1 MINGTMPHW
10 CIRTKRSYRQ
20 SLGRLLGATVKTWI
34 EAPDTALGITQHGDD
49 IRGKI
54 GEVRPAS

>member
-20 SLGRLLGATVKTWI
+20 SLGRLLGATVKTRF
-34 EAPDTALGITQHGDD
+34 EAPDTAPKLTQHG
-49 IRGKI
+49 
-54 GEVRPAS
+54 